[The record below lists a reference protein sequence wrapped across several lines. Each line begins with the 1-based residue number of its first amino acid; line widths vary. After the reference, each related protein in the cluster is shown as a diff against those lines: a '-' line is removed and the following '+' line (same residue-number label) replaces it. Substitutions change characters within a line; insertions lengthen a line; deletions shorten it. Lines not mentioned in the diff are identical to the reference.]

1 MDAHVQFL
9 LHHLWPSPAAIKARL
24 PHTSAPGFTAG
35 QHDDA
40 SVFASCYSLQSCSP
54 LDQVTPLKWHQ
65 RLLPP
70 GFPHFRS
77 PQSEVGYNYTANWTL
92 AVVGLCGRTFTHWQS
107 AFMGCTDCLLSSSV
121 FRLRHGFT
129 PSVINR
135 ASGFLRR
142 EAFICLERTS
152 IRAGPFLP
160 DGSAGERVL
169 TELWIFRQFAS
180 GACFY
185 RKSVE

>member
-54 LDQVTPLKWHQ
+54 LDQVTPLKWRQ

-70 GFPHFRS
+70 SFPHFRS

-92 AVVGLCGRTFTHWQS
+92 AVVGLSPTGRV
-107 AFMGCTDCLLSSSV
+107 LLWAAQAACCQAPFSLYTLV
-121 FRLRHGFT
+121 T
-129 PSVINR
+129 PSVVNR
-135 ASGFLRR
+135 ASGFLKR
-142 EAFICLERTS
+142 EACICLERTS
-152 IRAGPFLP
+152 IRAGLFCQTPISNFQ
-160 DGSAGERVL
+160 GER
-169 TELWIFRQFAS
+169 
-180 GACFY
+180 
-185 RKSVE
+185 